1 VVIFDDGRVGLI
13 EGNHA
18 PDFDG
23 GMQAP
28 KKIGVKQRV
37 KKVVMDLCGIDPLQF
52 ISVNSRT
59 MNGYRYFDTVIEG

>member
-1 VVIFDDGRVGLI
+1 MNQAGQLEII

-28 KKIGVKQRV
+28 LKIGVKKRLQ
-37 KKVVMDLCGIDPLQF
+37 KTVMDVMGVDQLLL
-52 ISVNSRT
+52 ISVWKKAN
-59 MNGYRYFDTVIEG
+59 

>member
-1 VVIFDDGRVGLI
+1 MNQVGQVEII

-28 KKIGVKQRV
+28 LKIGVKKKLQRTIME
-37 KKVVMDLCGIDPLQF
+37 VMGVDPLPL
-52 ISVNSRT
+52 ISVWKKAN
-59 MNGYRYFDTVIEG
+59 

>member
-1 VVIFDDGRVGLI
+1 MNQAGQVEII

-28 KKIGVKQRV
+28 LKVGVKNRIRQTV
-37 KKVVMDLCGIDPLQF
+37 QEVMNKDIIEC
-52 ISVNSRT
+52 ISVWKK
-59 MNGYRYFDTVIEG
+59 

>member
-1 VVIFDDGRVGLI
+1 MCVTKDGKIEMI

-28 KKIGVKQRV
+28 LKIGVKKRIQQTI
-37 KKVVMDLCGIDPLQF
+37 IDVLGVDPIQY
-52 ISVNSRT
+52 ISVWKKPKKN
-59 MNGYRYFDTVIEG
+59 YV

>member
-1 VVIFDDGRVGLI
+1 MNQAGQVEII

-28 KKIGVKQRV
+28 LKIGVKKRLQ
-37 KKVVMDLCGIDPLQF
+37 KTVMDVMGVDPLPL
-52 ISVNSRT
+52 ISVWKKAN
-59 MNGYRYFDTVIEG
+59 